1 MIRAAVATDVSRLVD
16 LGAVMHSES
25 PRFRDFT
32 YQPARV
38 EAMLEWLMASPQGL
52 VLVADQQFEGVI
64 GGIMAMCMPHYACEL
79 VQASDLALFI
89 HPEFRGGSAALRLV
103 RGYLD
108 WARTMDAEPSIGVN
122 TGVQPERTGKLLA
135 ALGAEQTGIIWTWGA
150 NSCASV
156 RG

>member
-1 MIRAAVATDVSRLVD
+1 MIRPAHLDDIPRMVD

-25 PRFRDFT
+25 PRFRDFA

-38 EAMLEWLMASPQGL
+38 GEMMEWLMGSPQGL
-52 VLVADQQFEGVI
+52 VLVAEQPLEGVI
-64 GGIMAMCMPHYACEL
+64 GGIMAITMPHYACEL
-79 VQASDLALFI
+79 VQANDLALFV

-108 WARTMDAEPSIGVN
+108 WARDMGAEPSIGIN

-135 ALGAEQTGIIWTWGA
+135 ALGAEQTGVIWTWGV

>member
-1 MIRAAVATDVSRLVD
+1 MIRRATEADFARLVD

-38 EAMLEWLMASPQGL
+38 LDMLAWLCDSPQGL
-52 VLVADQQFEGVI
+52 VLVAEQPLEGLI
-64 GGIMAMCMPHYACEL
+64 GGLMAMAMPHYACDL
-79 VQASDLALFI
+79 VQASDLAFFV

-103 RGYLD
+103 RGYLA
-108 WARTMDAEPSIGVN
+108 WAREIGAEPSIGLN
-122 TGVQPERTGKLLA
+122 TGVQPERTARLLA
-135 ALGAEQTGIIWTWGA
+135 ALGASNTGSVWTWGA
-150 NSCASV
+150 HSCASA